1 MLINIIPVFSVII
14 NFLDPL
20 SLIPISLINK
30 DMKKYIDY
38 YTFNDG
44 KYLYFIIQKINEI
57 NNQICFDK
65 EQYFENIK
73 LDFEKYMPIFKM
85 ENIDLP
91 IDINNYVT
99 WEIYNNNYTINGKFF
114 INPHLNYN
122 QQEIQYFQ
130 QKESSFK
137 YEYNI
142 NIKYNSL
149 EDKYYLTKFKI
160 KFNKIQYLFYPHFS
174 LSENILNVFESDNF
188 CIQYIIF
195 LIISFLALLLFLTGN
210 FILVNTLEIIFN

>member
-14 NFLDPL
+14 DFLDPL
-20 SLIPISLINK
+20 VLIPISLINK

-57 NNQICFDK
+57 ENQICFGK

-73 LDFEKYMPIFKM
+73 LDFDKYIPILKM

-91 IDINNYVT
+91 VEINKYVK
-99 WEIYNNNYTINGKFF
+99 WKIFNNHYTINGKFF
-114 INPHLNYN
+114 IDPHLNYN
-122 QQEIQYFQ
+122 HEEIQNFQ
-130 QKESSFK
+130 YQETSFK
-137 YEYNI
+137 YKYKI
-142 NIKYNSL
+142 NIKYNGL
-149 EDKYYLTKFKI
+149 EDKYYLSKFQIKI
-160 KFNKIQYLFYPHFS
+160 NKVQYLFYQHCS
-174 LSENILNVFESDNF
+174 LSENILNIFESDNF

-195 LIISFLALLLFLTGN
+195 IIISFLILLLFLIGN
-210 FILVNTLEIIFN
+210 FIIDNIL